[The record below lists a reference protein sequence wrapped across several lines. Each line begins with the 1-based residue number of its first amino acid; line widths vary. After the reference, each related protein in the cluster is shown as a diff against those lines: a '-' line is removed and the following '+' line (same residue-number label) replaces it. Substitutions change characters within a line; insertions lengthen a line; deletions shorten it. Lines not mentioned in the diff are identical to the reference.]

1 MCLVS
6 AVTAC
11 FALLLDENEEK
22 KNENVG
28 WVVQEEG
35 RKERGGMGWDGMGWD
50 GMGWDGMG

>member
-1 MCLVS
+1 MVP

-35 RKERGGMGWDGMGWD
+35 RKGRGGMGWDGMGWD
-50 GMGWDGMG
+50 GMG